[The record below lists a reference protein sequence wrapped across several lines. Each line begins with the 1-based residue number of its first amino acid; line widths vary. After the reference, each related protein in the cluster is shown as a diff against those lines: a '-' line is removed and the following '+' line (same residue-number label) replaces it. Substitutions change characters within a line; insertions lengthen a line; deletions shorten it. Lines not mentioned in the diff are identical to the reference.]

1 MSKETI
7 KTRSGLQLTVETSGA
22 ADAVEVSMKAPV
34 GKRCLLHWGV
44 RHDAK
49 DQWRLPPQSLWPPG
63 SSSAGQAAVQ
73 TPFAKQNGEAGLVI
87 HLSPDYTFLDF
98 ALFFP
103 DEGRWD
109 NNDGRN
115 YHIALARPDSGRP
128 VSLLDVLHSH
138 INEGENAFERT
149 FDIDGQS
156 QLAAVVTKLGVLP
169 GAGST
174 YRISLLSNAPGNL
187 MLHWGI
193 ARRSPHEWLLPPES
207 LRGPNTTLWQ
217 NHTAQTAFSPLETWN
232 IVHLDFPEADVPLG
246 IQFVLK
252 QKDDGGHWFKYR
264 GGNFY
269 VPIRSAIQN
278 QVSLG
283 ASEFTQLADEI
294 IRSEMT
300 HNSWTLMHRFNLCHD
315 MLDRVRNNVDGLALL
330 FVWLRFSAIRQLIW
344 QRNYN
349 TKPRELAHSQDRLTQ
364 KFAEIF
370 RNEPAARPL
379 ARLCLT
385 TVGRGGEGQ
394 RIRDEIL
401 NIMHRHHIKE
411 MSGHFLEEWHQKLH
425 NNTTPDDV
433 VICQA
438 YIEFL
443 NTNGNQDRF
452 YQVLRDNGVTRE
464 RLESFER
471 PIRSNPQFFP
481 QLKDGLL
488 HDFWNFLKI
497 LKASHSGTD
506 LETAINA
513 ARGQLDGDLQGL
525 LRYIWEKRNDPSI
538 SPAELV
544 GKINE
549 ARRRLSNQFAHSG
562 ALRELLYLDL
572 ALEQLVRGIIE
583 RNIHLKLEG
592 RQLTDLIALVLEN
605 VTLSYEDPELAACS
619 RHWARL
625 QSGTAFDA
633 EWSRHAKSA
642 ADRIARALSG
652 WMDRFYQLLQPKAEY
667 LGHGFHAED
676 WTIQL
681 FSEEVVRGNSV
692 SFALSTLLRQLDPLL
707 RKSAHMGNWQIVS
720 RGRGA
725 GKVEVVDSLR
735 AVQRAKYDGPT
746 IIIADKVM
754 GDEDIPE
761 GVTAVIA
768 PDVTDIVSHVAVRA
782 RNANLLFASCHDP
795 ELFEHLKS
803 LRGHFLQLDVNPAGD
818 VGIQETSE
826 AREAKQPEQTEKRKL
841 SLVSKKFGK
850 YAIALG
856 DFNEKVVGGKSLHQA
871 RLRGQLPDWIQL
883 PKSVA
888 IPFGVFEKVLG
899 LSSNKDVAKRYD
911 KLVKQADAGGAD
923 ILAKL
928 RETVLA
934 LRAPDELKAA
944 LQQTM
949 TSSGLEWPT
958 DWEKTWNRIKQVWAS
973 KWNDRAFLSRTR
985 MGVPHESLFMAVL
998 IQQVVP
1004 ADYAFVI
1011 HTVNPSTGNG
1021 NELFAEVVLGLGET
1035 LVGNYPGRALSFIW
1049 DKTTQKASILSYPS
1063 KSIGLYG
1070 SGLIFRS
1077 DSNGEDLEGYAGAGL
1092 YDSVLLDNPREAALD
1107 YSEERLIWDTAFREE
1122 TTSKIAKIGLEVERA
1137 CGIPQDIEGG
1147 VAEGRFFLVQTRPQ
1161 VGLTVGLTRSEVGL
1175 TEAVPGQTRSA
1186 RA

>member
-44 RHDAK
+44 RHDAR

-73 TPFAKQNGEAGLVI
+73 TPFAKQNGEASVVI

-98 ALFFP
+98 VLFFP

-115 YHIALARPDSGRP
+115 YQIALTRPDTGKSSSS
-128 VSLLDVLHSH
+128 VLDVLHTQ
-138 INEGENAFERT
+138 IKEGENAFERT
-149 FDIDGQS
+149 FDIDGQC
-156 QLAAVVTKLGVLP
+156 QLAAVVAKL
-169 GAGST
+169 SDR
-174 YRISLLSNAPGNL
+174 YRISLLSNVPGNL
-187 MLHWGI
+187 VLHWGI

-207 LRGPNTTLWQ
+207 MRGPNTTLWQ
-217 NHTAQTAFSPLETWN
+217 NHTAQTAFSPFENWN
-232 IVHLDFPEADVPLG
+232 IVHFEFPEADAPLG

-252 QKDDGGHWFKYR
+252 QKDDGGCWYKYR

-269 VPIRSAIQN
+269 VPIRSGLQK

-300 HNSWTLMHRFNLCHD
+300 HNSWTLMHRFNLCYD
-315 MLDRVRNNVDGLALL
+315 MLDRVRKNVDGLALL
-330 FVWLRFSAIRQLIW
+330 FVWLRFSAIRQLTW

-364 KFAEIF
+364 KFAEVF
-370 RNEPAARPL
+370 RSEPASRPL

-411 MSGHFLEEWHQKLH
+411 VSGHFLEEWHQKLH

-481 QLKDGLL
+481 HLKDGLL

-506 LETAINA
+506 LETAINS
-513 ARGQLDGDLQGL
+513 ARGQLDGGLHGL
-525 LRYIWEKRNDPSI
+525 LGYIWEKRNDPNV
-538 SPAELV
+538 SPVELV
-544 GKINE
+544 GKITE
-549 ARRRLSNQFAHSG
+549 ARRQLSNRFHNSG
-562 ALRELLYLDL
+562 GLRELVYLDL

-592 RQLTDLIALVLEN
+592 KQLADLIALVLEN

-625 QSGTAFDA
+625 QNLATFDA
-633 EWSRHAKSA
+633 EWSRHAKSV
-642 ADRIARALSG
+642 ADRIARALAA
-652 WMDRFYQLLQPKAEY
+652 WIDRFYHLLQPKAEY

-681 FSEEVVRGNSV
+681 FSEEIVRGNSV

-707 RKSAHMGNWQIVS
+707 RKAAHMGDWQIVS

-735 AVQRAKYDGPT
+735 AIQRAKYDGPT
-746 IIIADKVM
+746 IVVADKVM
-754 GDEDIPE
+754 GDEDIPD

-782 RNANLLFASCHDP
+782 RNANLLFASCHDQ

-803 LRGHFLQLDVNPAGD
+803 LRGRFLQLEVNPGGD
-818 VGIQETSE
+818 VVIKETSAE
-826 AREAKQPEQTEKRKL
+826 SKESQQPVNKDKPKL

-850 YAIALG
+850 YALAVS
-856 DFNEKVVGGKSLHQA
+856 DFNEKVVGGKSLHLAQ
-871 RLRGQLPDWIQL
+871 LRGQLPDWIEL

-888 IPFGVFEKVLG
+888 IPFGVFEKVLA
-899 LSSNKDVAKRYD
+899 LSSNKDVAKQYND
-911 KLVKQADAGGAD
+911 LVKQSDAGGAD
-923 ILAKL
+923 ILVKL
-928 RETVLA
+928 RKTVLT

-958 DWEKTWNRIKQVWAS
+958 DWDKTWDRIKQVWAS
-973 KWNDRAFLSRTR
+973 KWNERAYLSRTR

-1011 HTVNPSTGNG
+1011 HTVNPSTGNK
-1021 NELFAEVVLGLGET
+1021 NELFAEAVLGLGET
-1035 LVGNYPGRALSFIW
+1035 LVGNYPGRALSFVL
-1049 DKTTQKASILSYPS
+1049 DKTAQKASILSYPS

-1070 SGLIFRS
+1070 GGSIFRS

-1092 YDSVLLDNPREAALD
+1092 YDSVLLDQPREAALD
-1107 YSEERLIWDTAFREE
+1107 YSEERLIWDQNFREDLAA
-1122 TTSKIAKIGLEVERA
+1122 KIAKIGLEVERA
-1137 CGIPQDIEGG
+1137 CASPEDVEGA
-1147 VAEGRFFLVQTRPQ
+1147 VAQGKFYVVQTRPQ
-1161 VGLTVGLTRSEVGL
+1161 VGLRENFVRD
-1175 TEAVPGQTRSA
+1175 APKRK
-1186 RA
+1186 

>member
-7 KTRSGLQLTVETSGA
+7 KTRSGLQLTVETCGN

-44 RHDAK
+44 RHDAR
-49 DQWRLPPQSLWPPG
+49 DQWRVPPQSLWPPG

-73 TPFAKQNGEAGLVI
+73 TPFAKQNGEAGVLI

-98 ALFFP
+98 VLFFP

-115 YHIALARPDSGRP
+115 YHITLARPDSGKP
-128 VSLLDVLHSH
+128 AVSPLVVLHTQ
-138 INEGENAFERT
+138 IKEGENVFERI
-149 FDIDGQS
+149 FDIEGHW
-156 QLAAVVTKLGVLP
+156 QLAAVVTKLDAG
-169 GAGST
+169 GASVPAF
-174 YRISLLSNAPGNL
+174 RISFLSNAPGKL

-207 LRGPNTTLWQ
+207 MRGPDTTLWQ
-217 NHTAQTAFSPLETWN
+217 NHTAQTAFSPFDGWN
-232 IVHLDFPEADVPLG
+232 ILHLGFPEAEAPLG
-246 IQFVLK
+246 IQFVLN
-252 QKDDGGHWFKYR
+252 QKEDGGRWFKYR

-269 VPIRSAIQN
+269 VPVRSGMQN

-283 ASEFTQLADEI
+283 SWEFAQLADEI

-300 HNSWTLMHRFNLCHD
+300 HNSWTLMHRFNLCFD
-315 MLDRVRNNVDGLALL
+315 MLERVRNNVDGLALL
-330 FVWLRFSAIRQLIW
+330 FVWLRFSAIRQLTW

-364 KFAEIF
+364 KLAEIF
-370 RNEPAARPL
+370 RSDPPSRQL

-401 NIMHRHHIKE
+401 HIMHRHHIKE
-411 MSGHFLEEWHQKLH
+411 VSGHFLEEWHQKLH

-443 NTNGNQDRF
+443 TSNGNQDRF
-452 YQVLRDNGVTRE
+452 YQVLRDHGVTRE

-471 PIRSNPQFFP
+471 PIRSSPQFFGH
-481 QLKDGLL
+481 LKDGLL

-506 LETAINA
+506 LETAINS

-525 LRYIWEKRNDPSI
+525 PSYIWNKRNDPSV
-538 SPAELV
+538 SPVELV
-544 GKINE
+544 GKITE
-549 ARRRLSNQFAHSG
+549 ARRCLSGQFNNSG
-562 ALRELLYLDL
+562 GLRELLYLDL

-583 RNIHLKLEG
+583 RNIHLKLDG
-592 RQLTDLIALVLEN
+592 KQLTNLIALVLEN

-619 RHWARL
+619 RHWTRL
-625 QSGTAFDA
+625 QSAATFDA
-633 EWSRHAKSA
+633 EWSRHAKSV
-642 ADRIARALSG
+642 ADRIGRALSG
-652 WMDRFYQLLQPKAEY
+652 WIDRFYQLLQPKAEY
-667 LGHGFHAED
+667 LGHGFHAEE
-676 WTIQL
+676 WTIRL
-681 FSEEVVRGNSV
+681 FSEEVVRGNSLG
-692 SFALSTLLRQLDPLL
+692 FALSTLLRHLDPLL
-707 RKSAHMGNWQIVS
+707 RKAAHMGNWQIVS

-735 AVQRAKYDGPT
+735 VVQRAEYHGPT
-746 IIIADKVM
+746 VIVAGNVM
-754 GDEDIPE
+754 GDEDIPD

-782 RNANLLFASCHDP
+782 RNANLLFASCHDQ
-795 ELFEHLKS
+795 ELFAHLKS
-803 LRGHFLQLDVNPAGD
+803 LRGHYLQLDVNPAGD
-818 VGIQETSE
+818 VVIKETAAETKE
-826 AREAKQPEQTEKRKL
+826 AQHAEPKVKRKL

-850 YAIALG
+850 YALTVG
-856 DFNEKVVGGKSLHQA
+856 DFNERVVGGKSLHQA
-871 RLRGQLPDWIQL
+871 QLRGQLPDWIEL

-888 IPFGVFEKVLG
+888 IPFGVFEKVLA
-899 LSSNKDVAKRYD
+899 LSSNSDVAKRCNE
-911 KLVKQADAGGAD
+911 LVQQADKGGAET
-923 ILAKL
+923 LAKL
-928 RETVLA
+928 RETVLTLQA
-934 LRAPDELKAA
+934 SAELKSA
-944 LQQTM
+944 LQETM
-949 TSSGLEWPT
+949 TSSGLEWLT
-958 DWEKTWNRIKQVWAS
+958 DWDKTWNRIKQIWAS
-973 KWNDRAFLSRTR
+973 KWNDRAYLSRTR
-985 MGVPHESLFMAVL
+985 LGVPHESLFMAVL

-1011 HTVNPSTGNG
+1011 HTVNPSTGNQ

-1035 LVGNYPGRALSFIW
+1035 LVGNYPGRALSFVW
-1049 DKTTQKASILSYPS
+1049 DKTVQKSTILSYPS

-1092 YDSVLLDNPREAALD
+1092 YESVLLDKPREAALD
-1107 YSEERLIWDTAFREE
+1107 YTQERLVWDECFREDMA
-1122 TTSKIAKIGLEVERA
+1122 TKIAKIGLEIERA
-1137 CGIPQDIEGG
+1137 CGSPQDVEGA
-1147 VAEGRFFLVQTRPQ
+1147 VARGKFYVVQTRPQ
-1161 VGLTVGLTRSEVGL
+1161 VGLTETTPSPRRK
-1175 TEAVPGQTRSA
+1175 APNPR
-1186 RA
+1186 

>member
-1 MSKETI
+1 
-7 KTRSGLQLTVETSGA
+7 V
-22 ADAVEVSMKAPV
+22 
-34 GKRCLLHWGV
+34 
-44 RHDAK
+44 
-49 DQWRLPPQSLWPPG
+49 PPQSLWPPG

-73 TPFAKQNGEAGLVI
+73 TPFAKQNGEAGVVI

-115 YHIALARPDSGRP
+115 YHITLASPDSNKP
-128 VSLLDVLHSH
+128 SVSPLDVLHSQ
-138 INEGENAFERT
+138 INEGENIFERT
-149 FDIDGQS
+149 FDIDGQW
-156 QLAAVVTKLGVLP
+156 QLAAVVTKLGT
-169 GAGST
+169 GST
-174 YRISLLSNAPGNL
+174 RISLLSNAPGNL
-187 MLHWGI
+187 VLHWGI
-193 ARRSPHEWLLPPES
+193 ARRSPNEWLLPPDS
-207 LRGPNTTLWQ
+207 MCGPNTTLWQ
-217 NHTAQTAFSPLETWN
+217 NHTAQTPFAPFETWN
-232 IVHLDFPEADVPLG
+232 ILHLEFPEAEAPLG
-246 IQFVLK
+246 IQFVLN
-252 QKDDGGHWFKYR
+252 QREDGGRWFKYR

-269 VPIRSAIQN
+269 VPIRSGAQK

-283 ASEFTQLADEI
+283 ASEFSQLADEI
-294 IRSEMT
+294 IRSET
-300 HNSWTLMHRFNLCHD
+300 APNSWTLMHRFNLCYD

-330 FVWLRFSAIRQLIW
+330 FVWLRYSAIRQLTW

-364 KFAEIF
+364 KFAEVF
-370 RNEPAARPL
+370 RSEPVSRPL

-401 NIMHRHHIKE
+401 NIMHRHNIKE
-411 MSGHFLEEWHQKLH
+411 VTGHFLEEWHQKLH

-443 NTNGNQDRF
+443 NSNGNQDRF

-464 RLESFER
+464 RLASFER
-471 PIRSNPQFFP
+471 PIRSSPQFFAG
-481 QLKDGLL
+481 LKDGLL
-488 HDFWNFLKI
+488 RDFWNFLKI

-506 LETAINA
+506 LETAINS

-525 LRYIWEKRNDPSI
+525 LGYIWEKRNDPNV
-538 SPAELV
+538 SPFELV
-544 GKINE
+544 GKITD
-549 ARRRLSNQFAHSG
+549 ARRRLSNQFNQSG
-562 ALRELLYLDL
+562 GLRELLYLDF
-572 ALEQLVRGIIE
+572 ALEQLVRTIIE
-583 RNIHLKLEG
+583 RNIHLKFEG
-592 RQLTDLIALVLEN
+592 KQLTDLIALVLDN

-625 QSGTAFDA
+625 QSGAAFDA
-633 EWSRHAKSA
+633 EWSRHAKSV
-642 ADRIARALSG
+642 ADRIGRALSA
-652 WMDRFYQLLQPKAEY
+652 WIDRFYQLLQPKAEY

-692 SFALSTLLRQLDPLL
+692 GFALSALLRQLDPLL
-707 RKSAHMGNWQIVS
+707 RKAAHMGNWQIVS
-720 RGRGA
+720 RGHGA

-735 AVQRAKYDGPT
+735 AVQRRKYDTPA

-754 GDEDIPE
+754 GDEDIPD
-761 GVTAVIA
+761 GVAAVIA

-782 RNANLLFASCHDP
+782 RNANLLFASCFDQ
-795 ELFEHLKS
+795 ELFDHLKS

-818 VGIQETSE
+818 VIIKE
-826 AREAKQPEQTEKRKL
+826 ASAEPKESQQPAQKEKRKL
-841 SLVSKKFGK
+841 ALVSKKFGK
-850 YAIALG
+850 YALPISE
-856 DFNEKVVGGKSLHQA
+856 FNEEVVGGKSLHLAQ
-871 RLRGQLPDWIQL
+871 LRGQLPDWINL

-888 IPFGVFEKVLG
+888 IPFGVSEKVLA
-899 LSSNKDVAKRYD
+899 LSSNKDVAKRCD
-911 KLVKQADAGGAD
+911 DLVQQADKGGAD
-923 ILAKL
+923 TLATL
-928 RETVLA
+928 RETVLT
-934 LRAPDELKAA
+934 LRAPDELKSA
-944 LQQTM
+944 LQETM
-949 TSSGLEWPT
+949 TGSGLEWPT

-973 KWNDRAFLSRTR
+973 KWNDRAYLSRTR
-985 MGVPHESLFMAVL
+985 MGVPHDSLFMAVL

-1011 HTVNPSTGNG
+1011 HTVNPSNGNQ

-1049 DKTTQKASILSYPS
+1049 DRSAQKATILSYPS

-1070 SGLIFRS
+1070 AGLIFRS

-1092 YDSVLLDNPREAALD
+1092 YDSVLLDKPREAALD
-1107 YSEERLIWDTAFREE
+1107 YTQESLIWDQPSREE
-1122 TTSKIAKIGLEVERA
+1122 LAAKIAKIGLDVERA
-1137 CGIPQDIEGG
+1137 SDSPQDVEGA
-1147 VAEGRFFLVQTRPQ
+1147 VARGKFYVVQTRPQ
-1161 VGLTVGLTRSEVGL
+1161 VGLTET
-1175 TEAVPGQTRSA
+1175 TKVPVASKQK
-1186 RA
+1186 

>member
-7 KTRSGLQLTVETSGA
+7 KTRSGLQLTVETRGA
-22 ADAVEVSMKAPV
+22 AEAVEISMKAPA

-49 DQWRLPPQSLWPPG
+49 DQWRVPPQSLWPPG
-63 SSSAGQAAVQ
+63 SSSAGQTAVQ
-73 TPFAKQNGEAGLVI
+73 TPFAKQNGEAGVVI

-98 ALFFP
+98 VLFFP

-115 YHIALARPDSGRP
+115 YHVTLDRPDADRP
-128 VSLLDVLHSH
+128 SALPLDVLHTQ
-138 INEGENAFERT
+138 IKEGENIFERA
-149 FDIDGQS
+149 FDVEGQW
-156 QLAAVVTKLGVLP
+156 QLAAVVTKIGDR
-169 GAGST
+169 

-187 MLHWGI
+187 FLHWGI

-207 LRGPNTTLWQ
+207 MRGPNTTLWQ
-217 NHTAQTAFSPLETWN
+217 NHTAQTPFSPFEGWN
-232 IVHLDFPEADVPLG
+232 ILHLEFPEAEAPLG

-252 QKDDGGHWFKYR
+252 QKDDGGRWFKYR

-269 VPIRSAIQN
+269 VPIRSGMQK

-283 ASEFTQLADEI
+283 ASQFTQLADEI
-294 IRSEMT
+294 IRSEMAN
-300 HNSWTLMHRFNLCHD
+300 NSWTLMHRFNLCYD
-315 MLDRVRNNVDGLALL
+315 LLDRVRNNVDGLALL
-330 FVWLRFSAIRQLIW
+330 FVWLRFSAIRQLTW

-364 KFAEIF
+364 KFGEVF

-411 MSGHFLEEWHQKLH
+411 VSGHFLEEWHQKLH

-471 PIRSNPQFFP
+471 PIRSSPQFFG

-506 LETAINA
+506 LETAINS
-513 ARGQLDGDLQGL
+513 ARGQLSGDLQGL
-525 LRYIWEKRNDPSI
+525 LGYIWEKRNDPNI
-538 SPAELV
+538 SPVEIV
-544 GKINE
+544 GKITE
-549 ARRRLSNQFAHSG
+549 ARRGLSNQFNHSG

-583 RNIHLKLEG
+583 RNVHLKLEG
-592 RQLTDLIALVLEN
+592 RQLTGLIGLVLEN

-625 QSGTAFDA
+625 QSGATFDA
-633 EWSRHAKSA
+633 EWSRHAKSV
-642 ADRIARALSG
+642 ADRIARALSA
-652 WMDRFYQLLQPKAEY
+652 WIDRFYQMLQPKAEY
-667 LGHGFHAED
+667 LGRGFHAED

-681 FSEEVVRGNSV
+681 FSEEIVRGNSV
-692 SFALSTLLRQLDPLL
+692 SFALSTLLRQLDPVL

-725 GKVEVVDSLR
+725 GKVEVVNSLR
-735 AVQRAKYDGPT
+735 TIQRAKYDGPT
-746 IIIADKVM
+746 IIVADKVM

-761 GVTAVIA
+761 GVSAVIA

-782 RNANLLFASCHDP
+782 RNANLLFASCYDQD
-795 ELFEHLKS
+795 LFEHLKS

-818 VGIQETSE
+818 VVIQETSAE
-826 AREAKQPEQTEKRKL
+826 AREARKPEQSGKRKL

-850 YAIALG
+850 YALAIS
-856 DFNEKVVGGKSLHQA
+856 DFNEKVVGGKSLHLA
-871 RLRGQLPDWIQL
+871 RLRGQLPDWIEL

-888 IPFGVFEKVLG
+888 IPFGVFEKALG
-899 LSSNKDVAKRYD
+899 LSSNKDVVKRYD
-911 KLVKQADAGGAD
+911 ELVKQADTGGAD
-923 ILAKL
+923 ILARL
-928 RETVLA
+928 RETVLT
-934 LRAPDELKAA
+934 LCAPDELGSA

-973 KWNDRAFLSRTR
+973 KWNERAFLSRTR

-1004 ADYAFVI
+1004 AEYAFVI
-1011 HTVNPSTGNG
+1011 HTVNPSTGN
-1021 NELFAEVVLGLGET
+1021 NKELFAEIVLGLGET
-1035 LVGNYPGRALSFIW
+1035 LVGNYPGRALSFVW
-1049 DKTTQKASILSYPS
+1049 DKTAQKATILSYPS

-1092 YDSVLLDNPREAALD
+1092 YDSVLLDKPRETAID
-1107 YSEERLIWDTAFREE
+1107 YSEERLIWDQNFREDMA
-1122 TTSKIAKIGLEVERA
+1122 TKIAKIGLEVERA
-1137 CGIPQDIEGG
+1137 CGSAQDVEGG
-1147 VAEGRFFLVQTRPQ
+1147 VAQGKFYVVQTRPQ
-1161 VGLTVGLTRSEVGL
+1161 VGLIAT
-1175 TEAVPGQTRSA
+1175 AVPEVSKRT
-1186 RA
+1186 

>member
-7 KTRSGLQLTVETSGA
+7 KTRSGLQLTVETRGA
-22 ADAVEVSMKAPV
+22 ADAVEICMKASV

-49 DQWRLPPQSLWPPG
+49 DQWRLPPQSDWPPG

-73 TPFAKQNGEAGLVI
+73 TPFARQNGEAGVVI

-98 ALFFP
+98 VLFFP

-115 YHIALARPDSGRP
+115 YHITLARPGSGKP
-128 VSLLDVLHSH
+128 FVSPLEVLHTQ
-138 INEGENAFERT
+138 IREGENAFERT
-149 FDIDGQS
+149 FDAEGQW
-156 QLAAVVTKLGVLP
+156 QLAAVVTKLGDR
-169 GAGST
+169 

-193 ARRSPHEWLLPPES
+193 ARRSRHEWLLPPES
-207 LRGPNTTLWQ
+207 MRGPNTTLWQ
-217 NHTAQTAFSPLETWN
+217 NHTAQTAFSPFETWN
-232 IVHLDFPEADVPLG
+232 ILHLEFPEAEAPLG
-246 IQFVLK
+246 IQFVLN
-252 QKDDGGHWFKYR
+252 QKEDGGRWFKYR

-269 VPIRSAIQN
+269 VPVRSGMQK

-283 ASEFTQLADEI
+283 ASEFAQLADEI
-294 IRSEMT
+294 IRSEMAN
-300 HNSWTLMHRFNLCHD
+300 NSWTLMHRFNLCYD
-315 MLDRVRNNVDGLALL
+315 MLDRVRDNVDGLALL
-330 FVWLRFSAIRQLIW
+330 FVWLRFSAIRQLTW

-349 TKPRELAHSQDRLTQ
+349 TKPRELAHAQDRLTQ
-364 KFAEIF
+364 KLAEIF
-370 RNEPAARPL
+370 RNDPSARPL

-411 MSGHFLEEWHQKLH
+411 VSGHFLEEWHQKLH

-443 NTNGNQDRF
+443 NANGNQDRF

-471 PIRSNPQFFP
+471 PIRSSPQFFGH
-481 QLKDGLL
+481 LKDGLL
-488 HDFWNFLKI
+488 HDFWNFLRI

-506 LETAINA
+506 LETAINS

-525 LRYIWEKRNDPSI
+525 LGYIWNKRNDPNL
-538 SPAELV
+538 SPVELV
-544 GKINE
+544 GKITE
-549 ARRRLSNQFAHSG
+549 ARRRLSNQFSNSG
-562 ALRELLYLDL
+562 GLRELLYLDL
-572 ALEQLVRGIIE
+572 ALEQLVRAIIE
-583 RNIHLKLEG
+583 RNVHLKFEG
-592 RQLTDLIALVLEN
+592 KQLTDLIAIVLEN
-605 VTLSYEDPELAACS
+605 VTLSYEDPELAVCS

-625 QSGTAFDA
+625 QSAATFDA
-633 EWSRHAKSA
+633 EWSRHAKSV
-642 ADRIARALSG
+642 ADRIGRALSA
-652 WMDRFYQLLQPKAEY
+652 WIDRFYQLLQPKAEY

-692 SFALSTLLRQLDPLL
+692 GFALSTLLRQLDPLL
-707 RKSAHMGNWQIVS
+707 RKAAHMGSWQIVS

-735 AVQRAKYDGPT
+735 AVQRAKYESPT

-754 GDEDIPE
+754 GDEDIPD

-782 RNANLLFASCHDP
+782 RNANLLFASCHDQ
-795 ELFEHLKS
+795 ELFEHLKL
-803 LRGHFLQLDVNPAGD
+803 LRGHYLRLEVNPAGD
-818 VGIQETSE
+818 VVIKETAETKE
-826 AREAKQPEQTEKRKL
+826 AQHAEPKGKRKL

-850 YAIALG
+850 YALALS
-856 DFNEKVVGGKSLHQA
+856 DFNEKVVGGKSLHLA
-871 RLRGQLPDWIQL
+871 RLHGQLPDWIEL
-883 PKSVA
+883 PKSAA
-888 IPFGVFEKVLG
+888 IPFGVFERVLA
-899 LSSNKDVAKRYD
+899 LSSNKDIAKRCD
-911 KLVKQADAGGAD
+911 ESVQQANKGGAD
-923 ILAKL
+923 TLARL
-928 RETVLA
+928 RETILT
-934 LRAPDELKAA
+934 LRAPDELKSA
-944 LQQTM
+944 LQETM
-949 TSSGLEWPT
+949 TISGLEWPT

-973 KWNDRAFLSRTR
+973 KWNDRAYLSRTR
-985 MGVPHESLFMAVL
+985 LGVLQESLFMAVL

-1004 ADYAFVI
+1004 AEYAFVI
-1011 HTVNPSTGNG
+1011 HTVNPSTGNQ

-1035 LVGNYPGRALSFIW
+1035 LVGNYPGRALSFVW
-1049 DKTTQKASILSYPS
+1049 DKTAQKGSILSYPS

-1092 YDSVLLDNPREAALD
+1092 YDSVLLDKPREAALD
-1107 YSEERLIWDTAFREE
+1107 YTQERLIWDQAFRQEMAA
-1122 TTSKIAKIGLEVERA
+1122 KIAQVGLEVERA
-1137 CGIPQDIEGG
+1137 CASAQDVEGAIAQG
-1147 VAEGRFFLVQTRPQ
+1147 KFYVVQTRPQ
-1161 VGLTVGLTRSEVGL
+1161 VGLTENIIG
-1175 TEAVPGQTRSA
+1175 EAPKRK
-1186 RA
+1186 

>member
-7 KTRSGLQLTVETSGA
+7 KTRSGLQLSVETRDA

-49 DQWRLPPQSLWPPG
+49 DQWRVPPKSLWPPG
-63 SSSAGQAAVQ
+63 SSSAGPAAVQ
-73 TPFAKQNGEAGLVI
+73 TPFARQNGDAGVVI

-98 ALFFP
+98 VLFFP

-109 NNDGRN
+109 NNDGKN
-115 YHIALARPDSGRP
+115 YHITLARPDSP
-128 VSLLDVLHSH
+128 TLSVTPLDVLHTQ
-138 INEGENAFERT
+138 IKEGENVFERT
-149 FDIDGQS
+149 FDVEGQW
-156 QLAAVVTKLGVLP
+156 QVAAVVTKLGDR
-169 GAGST
+169 

-187 MLHWGI
+187 ILHWGI

-207 LRGPNTTLWQ
+207 MRGPRTTLWQ
-217 NHTAQTAFSPLETWN
+217 SHTAQTAFSLFDGCNILHLE
-232 IVHLDFPEADVPLG
+232 FPEAEAPLG

-252 QKDDGGHWFKYR
+252 QKEDGGRWFKYR

-269 VPIRSAIQN
+269 VPIRSGIQK
-278 QVSLG
+278 QVPLG
-283 ASEFTQLADEI
+283 VSEFTQLADEI
-294 IRSEMT
+294 IRSEMAN
-300 HNSWTLMHRFNLCHD
+300 NSWTLMHRFNLCFD
-315 MLDRVRNNVDGLALL
+315 MLERVRTNVDGLALL
-330 FVWLRFSAIRQLIW
+330 FVWLRFSAIRQLTW

-364 KFAEIF
+364 KFAEVF
-370 RNEPAARPL
+370 RSERAARPL

-411 MSGHFLEEWHQKLH
+411 VSGHFLEEWHQKLH

-443 NTNGNQDRF
+443 NSNGNQDRF
-452 YQVLRDNGVTRE
+452 YEVLRKNGVTRE

-471 PIRSNPQFFP
+471 PIRSSPQFFGH
-481 QLKDGLL
+481 LKDGLL
-488 HDFWNFLKI
+488 DDFWNFLKI

-506 LETAINA
+506 LETAINS
-513 ARGQLDGDLQGL
+513 ARGQLDGGLQGL
-525 LRYIWEKRNDPSI
+525 LGDIWNKRNDPNF
-538 SPAELV
+538 SPVELV
-544 GKINE
+544 GKITD
-549 ARRRLSNQFAHSG
+549 ARRRLSNKFNNSG
-562 ALRELLYLDL
+562 GVRELLYLDL

-592 RQLTDLIALVLEN
+592 KQLADLIALVLEN
-605 VTLSYEDPELAACS
+605 VTLSYEDPELAVCS

-625 QSGTAFDA
+625 QSSATFDA
-633 EWSRHAKSA
+633 EWSRHAKSV
-642 ADRIARALSG
+642 ADRIGRALSA
-652 WMDRFYQLLQPKAEY
+652 WIDRFYQSLQPKAEY
-667 LGHGFHAED
+667 LGQGFHAEE

-681 FSEEVVRGNSV
+681 FSEEVVRGNSLG
-692 SFALSTLLRQLDPLL
+692 FALSALLRHFDPLL
-707 RKSAHMGNWQIVS
+707 RKAAHMGNWQIVS
-720 RGRGA
+720 RGSGA

-735 AVQRAKYDGPT
+735 AVQRAKYKGPT
-746 IIIADKVM
+746 IIVADKVM

-782 RNANLLFASCHDP
+782 RNANLLFVSCHDQ

-803 LRGHFLQLDVNPAGD
+803 LRGHFLQLDLNPAGD
-818 VGIQETSE
+818 VVVNEGAAETKE
-826 AREAKQPEQTEKRKL
+826 PLQPGPKGKRKL
-841 SLVSKKFGK
+841 SLVSKNFAK
-850 YAIALG
+850 YALALS

-871 RLRGQLPDWIQL
+871 QLRGQLPDWIEL

-888 IPFGVFEKVLG
+888 IPFGVFEKVLA

-911 KLVKQADAGGAD
+911 DLVQQADKGGVET
-923 ILAKL
+923 LAEL
-928 RETVLA
+928 RETVLT
-934 LRAPDELKAA
+934 LRAPDELKTA
-944 LQQTM
+944 LQETM
-949 TSSGLEWPT
+949 TTSGLEWPT
-958 DWEKTWNRIKQVWAS
+958 DWEKSWNRIKQVWAS
-973 KWNDRAFLSRTR
+973 KWNDRAYLSRTR
-985 MGVPHESLFMAVL
+985 LGVPHESLFMAVL

-1011 HTVNPSTGNG
+1011 HTVNPSTGNA

-1035 LVGNYPGRALSFIW
+1035 LVGNYPGRALSFVW
-1049 DKTTQKASILSYPS
+1049 DKTAQKAMILSYPS

-1092 YDSVLLDNPREAALD
+1092 YESVLLDKPREAALD
-1107 YSEERLIWDTAFREE
+1107 YSQERLIWDQNFRNELIK
-1122 TTSKIAKIGLEVERA
+1122 KIAQIGLEVERA
-1137 CGIPQDIEGG
+1137 CGSPQDIEGAVG
-1147 VAEGRFFLVQTRPQ
+1147 HGKFYVVQTRPQ
-1161 VGLTVGLTRSEVGL
+1161 VGLAET
-1175 TEAVPGQTRSA
+1175 VPGKKAPSPS
-1186 RA
+1186 

>member
-7 KTRSGLQLTVETSGA
+7 KTRSGLQLTVETRGA
-22 ADAVEVSMKAPV
+22 AEAVEVSMKAPA

-49 DQWRLPPQSLWPPG
+49 DQWRVPPQSDWPPG

-73 TPFAKQNGEAGLVI
+73 TPFARQNGDAGVVI
-87 HLSPDYTFLDF
+87 HVSPDYTFLDF
-98 ALFFP
+98 VLYFP

-115 YHIALARPDSGRP
+115 YHIALARPDVDRP
-128 VSLLDVLHSH
+128 SVSPLDVLHAQMK
-138 INEGENAFERT
+138 EGETAFERT
-149 FDIDGQS
+149 FDVEGQW
-156 QLAAVVTKLGVLP
+156 QLAAVVNKLRDR
-169 GAGST
+169 
-174 YRISLLSNAPGNL
+174 YRVSLLSNAPGNL
-187 MLHWGI
+187 FLHWGI
-193 ARRSPHEWLLPPES
+193 ARRSPDEWLVPPES
-207 LRGPNTTLWQ
+207 VRGPNTTLWQ
-217 NHTAQTAFSPLETWN
+217 NHTAQTAFSPFDGWN
-232 IVHLDFPEADVPLG
+232 IVHLEFPETEALLG

-252 QKDDGGHWFKYR
+252 QMEDGGRWFKYR

-269 VPIRSAIQN
+269 VPVRTGMQK
-278 QVSLG
+278 QVSIG
-283 ASEFTQLADEI
+283 PSEFAQLADEI
-294 IRSEMT
+294 IRSEMAN
-300 HNSWTLMHRFNLCHD
+300 NSWTLMHRFNLCHD

-330 FVWLRFSAIRQLIW
+330 FVWLRFSAIRQLTW

-364 KFAEIF
+364 KFAEVF
-370 RNEPAARPL
+370 RNEPVSRPL

-401 NIMHRHHIKE
+401 NVMHRHHIKE
-411 MSGHFLEEWHQKLH
+411 VTGHFLEEWHQKLH

-443 NTNGNQDRF
+443 NSNGNQDRF
-452 YQVLRDNGVTRE
+452 YQVLRENGVSRE

-471 PIRSNPQFFP
+471 PIRSSPQFFP

-525 LRYIWEKRNDPSI
+525 LGYIWNKRNDPTI
-538 SPAELV
+538 SPVELV
-544 GKINE
+544 GKITE
-549 ARRRLSNQFAHSG
+549 ARRRLSSQFSYSG
-562 ALRELLYLDL
+562 GLRELLYLDI
-572 ALEQLVRGIIE
+572 ALEQLVRAIIE

-592 RQLTDLIALVLEN
+592 KQLADLISLVLED

-625 QSGTAFDA
+625 QSGATFDA
-633 EWSRHAKSA
+633 EWSRHAKSV
-642 ADRIARALSG
+642 ADRIGRALSE
-652 WMDRFYQLLQPKAEY
+652 WIDRYYHLLQPKAEY
-667 LGHGFHAED
+667 LGHGFHAEG

-681 FSEEVVRGNSV
+681 FSEEVVRGSSL
-692 SFALSTLLRQLDPLL
+692 SFALSTLLRHLDPLL
-707 RKSAHMGNWQIVS
+707 RKAAHMGNWQIVS

-725 GKVEVVDSLR
+725 GKVEVVDSLH

-746 IIIADKVM
+746 VIIADKVM

-782 RNANLLFASCHDP
+782 RNANLLFASCHDQ

-803 LRGHFLQLDVNPAGD
+803 LRGHFLQLEVNPAGD
-818 VGIQETSE
+818 VVIKE
-826 AREAKQPEQTEKRKL
+826 AAGEAKELLQPEQKSKRKL
-841 SLVSKKFGK
+841 ALVSKKFGK
-850 YAIALG
+850 YALAVS
-856 DFNEKVVGGKSLHQA
+856 DFNENVVGGKSLHQA
-871 RLRGQLPDWIQL
+871 QLRGQLPDWIEL

-888 IPFGVFEKVLG
+888 IPFGVFEKVLA
-899 LSSNKDVAKRYD
+899 LSSNKDVANRYNE
-911 KLVKQADAGGAD
+911 LVQQADKGGAET
-923 ILAKL
+923 LAQL
-928 RETVLA
+928 RETVLTLA
-934 LRAPDELKAA
+934 APDELKSA
-944 LQQTM
+944 LEETM

-958 DWEKTWNRIKQVWAS
+958 DWEKTWTRIKQVWAS
-973 KWNDRAFLSRTR
+973 KWNDRAYLSRTR
-985 MGVPHESLFMAVL
+985 LGVPHESLFMAVL
-998 IQQVVP
+998 IQEVVP

-1011 HTVNPSTGNG
+1011 HTVNPSTGNQ

-1035 LVGNYPGRALSFIW
+1035 LVGNYPGRALSFVW
-1049 DKTTQKASILSYPS
+1049 NKTARKAAILSYPG

-1092 YDSVLLDNPREAALD
+1092 YDSVLLDKPREAALD
-1107 YSEERLIWDTAFREE
+1107 YTQERLIWDQAFREGMAA
-1122 TTSKIAKIGLEVERA
+1122 KIAQIGLEGESA
-1137 CGIPQDIEGG
+1137 CGSAQDVEGA
-1147 VAEGRFFLVQTRPQ
+1147 VAQGKFYVVQTRPQ
-1161 VGLTVGLTRSEVGL
+1161 VGLTETTQGRQAPRVS
-1175 TEAVPGQTRSA
+1175 
-1186 RA
+1186 

>member
-7 KTRSGLQLTVETSGA
+7 KTRSGLQLTVETRGA
-22 ADAVEVSMKAPV
+22 AEAVEVSMKAPV

-49 DQWRLPPQSLWPPG
+49 DQWRVPPQSDWPPG

-73 TPFAKQNGEAGLVI
+73 TPFAKQNGEAGVVI

-115 YHIALARPDSGRP
+115 YHIALAHPDSGKP
-128 VSLLDVLHSH
+128 PLSPLDVLRAQ
-138 INEGENAFERT
+138 IKEGENVFERT
-149 FDIDGQS
+149 FDIDGQW
-156 QLAAVVTKLGVLP
+156 QLAAIVSATRTGQG
-169 GAGST
+169 GAETARGDARPT
-174 YRISLLSNAPGNL
+174 RYRISLLSNAPGNL

-193 ARRSPHEWLLPPES
+193 ARRSPNEWLQPPES
-207 LRGPNTTLWQ
+207 MRGPNTTLWQ
-217 NHTAQTAFSPLETWN
+217 NHTAQTPFSPFEGWN
-232 IVHLDFPEADVPLG
+232 ILHLEFPEADVPLG
-246 IQFVLK
+246 VQFVLN
-252 QKDDGGHWFKYR
+252 QKDDGGRWFKNR

-269 VPIRSAIQN
+269 VPIRSGMQKD
-278 QVSLG
+278 VSLG
-283 ASEFTQLADEI
+283 AAEFTQLADEI
-294 IRSEMT
+294 IRAEMAK
-300 HNSWTLMHRFNLCHD
+300 NSWTLMHRFNLCYD
-315 MLDRVRNNVDGLALL
+315 MLDRVRNNVDGLAVL
-330 FVWLRFSAIRQLIW
+330 FVWLRFSAIRQLTW

-364 KFAEIF
+364 KFAELF
-370 RNEPAARPL
+370 RSEPASRPL

-401 NIMHRHHIKE
+401 NIMHRRHIKE
-411 MSGHFLEEWHQKLH
+411 VSGHFLEEWHQKLH

-443 NTNGNQDRF
+443 NSNGNQDRF
-452 YQVLRDNGVTRE
+452 YQVLRENGVTRE

-471 PIRSNPQFFP
+471 PIRSSPQFFGH
-481 QLKDGLL
+481 LKDGLL

-506 LETAINA
+506 FETAINA

-525 LRYIWEKRNDPSI
+525 LGYIWDKRNDSNV
-538 SPAELV
+538 SPVELA
-544 GKINE
+544 GKITE
-549 ARRRLSNQFAHSG
+549 ARRRLSNQFNHSG
-562 ALRELLYLDL
+562 GLRELLYLDL
-572 ALEQLVRGIIE
+572 ALEQLLRAIIE

-592 RQLTDLIALVLEN
+592 KQLTGLIALVLEN
-605 VTLSYEDPELAACS
+605 VTSSYEDPELAACS

-625 QSGTAFDA
+625 QSGATFDA
-633 EWSRHAKSA
+633 EWSRHAKSV
-642 ADRIARALSG
+642 ADRIGRALSASI
-652 WMDRFYQLLQPKAEY
+652 DRFYQLLQPKAEY

-681 FSEEVVRGNSV
+681 FSEEVVRGASLG
-692 SFALSTLLRQLDPLL
+692 FALSTLLRHLDPLL
-707 RKSAHMGNWQIVS
+707 RKAAHMGNWQIVS
-720 RGRGA
+720 RGHGA

-735 AVQRAKYDGPT
+735 AIQRAKYDAPT
-746 IIIADKVM
+746 IIVTDKVM
-754 GDEDIPE
+754 GDEDIPD

-782 RNANLLFASCHDP
+782 RNANLLFASCHDN
-795 ELFEHLKS
+795 ETLEHLKS
-803 LRGHFLQLDVNPAGD
+803 LRGHFLQLDVSPAGD
-818 VGIQETSE
+818 VVIKETT
-826 AREAKQPEQTEKRKL
+826 AQAKEPLQPEPKEKRNL
-841 SLVSKKFGK
+841 SLVAKKFGK
-850 YAIALG
+850 YALAIS
-856 DFNEKVVGGKSLHQA
+856 DFNEKVVGGKSLHLIQ
-871 RLRGQLPDWIQL
+871 LRGQLPNWIEM

-888 IPFGVFEKVLG
+888 VPFGVFEKVLT
-899 LSSNKDVAKRYD
+899 LTSNKDAARQYNE
-911 KLVKQADAGGAD
+911 LVQQADKGGAD
-923 ILAKL
+923 TLAKL
-928 RETVLA
+928 RECVLT
-934 LRAPDELKAA
+934 LRAPDELKEA

-973 KWNDRAFLSRTR
+973 KWNDRAYLSRAR
-985 MGVPHESLFMAVL
+985 LGVPHESLFMAVL
-998 IQQVVP
+998 VQQVVP

-1011 HTVNPSTGNG
+1011 HTVNPSTGNK

-1035 LVGNYPGRALSFIW
+1035 LVGNYPGRALSFVW
-1049 DKTTQKASILSYPS
+1049 DKTAQKATILSYPS
-1063 KSIGLYG
+1063 KSVGLYG

-1092 YDSVLLDNPREAALD
+1092 YDSVLLDKPREAALD
-1107 YSEERLIWDTAFREE
+1107 YAQERLVWDQTFREQIAA
-1122 TTSKIAKIGLEVERA
+1122 KIAQIGLEVERA
-1137 CGIPQDIEGG
+1137 CGSAQDVEGA
-1147 VAEGRFFLVQTRPQ
+1147 VAAGKYYVVQTRPQ
-1161 VGLTVGLTRSEVGL
+1161 VGLVETAQGQASE
-1175 TEAVPGQTRSA
+1175 RK
-1186 RA
+1186 

>member
-7 KTRSGLQLTVETSGA
+7 KTRSGLQLTVETHGVP
-22 ADAVEVSMKAPV
+22 DAVEVSMKAPV

-49 DQWRLPPQSLWPPG
+49 DQWRLPPQSDWPPG

-73 TPFAKQNGEAGLVI
+73 TPFAKQNGEAGVLI

-98 ALFFP
+98 VLFFP

-115 YHIALARPDSGRP
+115 YHITLARPDSGKP
-128 VSLLDVLHSH
+128 SVSPLDVLHAQ
-138 INEGENAFERT
+138 IKEGENFFERI

-156 QLAAVVTKLGVLP
+156 QLAAVIMKLDDHFRV
-169 GAGST
+169 
-174 YRISLLSNAPGNL
+174 SLLSNAPGNL

-207 LRGPNTTLWQ
+207 MRGPNTTLWQ
-217 NHTAQTAFSPLETWN
+217 NHTAQTPFAPFESWN
-232 IVHLDFPEADVPLG
+232 ILHLEFPETDAPLG

-252 QKDDGGHWFKYR
+252 QKDDGGRWFKYR

-269 VPIRSAIQN
+269 VPIRSGTQKQAA
-278 QVSLG
+278 LD
-283 ASEFTQLADEI
+283 ASEFAQLADEI

-300 HNSWTLMHRFNLCHD
+300 HNSWTLMHRFNLCYD

-330 FVWLRFSAIRQLIW
+330 FVWLRFSAIRQLTW

-364 KFAEIF
+364 KLAEVF
-370 RNEPAARPL
+370 RGEPASRPL

-401 NIMHRHHIKE
+401 NIMHRHDIKE

-443 NTNGNQDRF
+443 NSNGNQDRF

-471 PIRSNPQFFP
+471 PIRSSPQFFGH
-481 QLKDGLL
+481 LKDGLL

-506 LETAINA
+506 LETAINS
-513 ARGQLDGDLQGL
+513 ARGQLDGDPQGL
-525 LRYIWEKRNDPSI
+525 LGYIWTKRNDPNV
-538 SPAELV
+538 SPCELV
-544 GKINE
+544 GKITE
-549 ARRRLSNQFAHSG
+549 ARRRLSNQFNNRG
-562 ALRELLYLDL
+562 GLRELLYLDL
-572 ALEQLVRGIIE
+572 ALEQLVRAIIE
-583 RNIHLKLEG
+583 RNIHLKFEG
-592 RQLTDLIALVLEN
+592 KQLADLIALVLDN

-625 QSGTAFDA
+625 QSGAAFDA
-633 EWSRHAKSA
+633 EWSRHAKSV
-642 ADRIARALSG
+642 ADRIARALST
-652 WMDRFYQLLQPKAEY
+652 WIDRFYQLLQPKAEY
-667 LGHGFHAED
+667 LGRGFHAED

-692 SFALSTLLRQLDPLL
+692 GFALSMLLRQLDPLL

-720 RGRGA
+720 RGHGA

-735 AVQRAKYDGPT
+735 AVERAKYDGPT

-754 GDEDIPE
+754 GDEDIPD

-782 RNANLLFASCHDP
+782 RNANLLFASCFEE

-803 LRGHFLQLDVNPAGD
+803 LRGRFLQLDVNPTGD
-818 VGIQETSE
+818 VVIKETSADKKE
-826 AREAKQPEQTEKRKL
+826 PEQPAQKEKRKL
-841 SLVSKKFGK
+841 ALVSKKFGK
-850 YAIALG
+850 YALALS
-856 DFNEKVVGGKSLHQA
+856 DFDEKVVGGKSLHLAQ
-871 RLRGQLPDWIQL
+871 LRGQLPDWINL

-888 IPFGVFEKVLG
+888 IPFGVFEKVLA
-899 LSSNKDVAKRYD
+899 LSSNKDVAKRCD
-911 KLVKQADAGGAD
+911 ELVQQADKGGAD
-923 ILAKL
+923 TLAKL
-928 RETVLA
+928 RETVLT
-934 LRAPDELKAA
+934 LRAPDELKSA
-944 LQQTM
+944 LQETM
-949 TSSGLEWPT
+949 TRSGLEWPT
-958 DWEKTWNRIKQVWAS
+958 DWDKTWNRIKQVWAS
-973 KWNDRAFLSRTR
+973 KWNDRAYLSRTR
-985 MGVPHESLFMAVL
+985 LGVPHDSLFMAVL

-1011 HTVNPSTGNG
+1011 HTVNPSTGNQ
-1021 NELFAEVVLGLGET
+1021 NELFAELVLGLGET
-1035 LVGNYPGRALSFIW
+1035 LVGNYPGRALSFVW
-1049 DKTTQKASILSYPS
+1049 DKTARKATILSYPG

-1092 YDSVLLDNPREAALD
+1092 YDSVLLDKPREAALD
-1107 YSEERLIWDTAFREE
+1107 YTEEPLFWDHAFRDEL
-1122 TTSKIAKIGLEVERA
+1122 SAKIAQIGLEVERA
-1137 CGIPQDIEGG
+1137 CGSPQDVEGA
-1147 VAEGRFFLVQTRPQ
+1147 VVHRKFYVVQTRPQ
-1161 VGLTVGLTRSEVGL
+1161 VGLSEKFVR
-1175 TEAVPGQTRSA
+1175 ESKRK
-1186 RA
+1186 

>member
-7 KTRSGLQLTVETSGA
+7 KTRSGLQLTVETHGA
-22 ADAVEVSMKAPV
+22 ANAVEVSMKAKV

-49 DQWRLPPQSLWPPG
+49 DQWRVPPQSLWPPG

-73 TPFAKQNGEAGLVI
+73 TPFANQNGETGVVI

-98 ALFFP
+98 VLFFP

-115 YHIALARPDSGRP
+115 YHITLAGPDSGKSS
-128 VSLLDVLHSH
+128 VSPLDVLHAQIKGS
-138 INEGENAFERT
+138 ENIFERA
-149 FDIDGQS
+149 FDIDGQW
-156 QLAAVVTKLGVLP
+156 QLAAVITKLDDHFRV
-169 GAGST
+169 
-174 YRISLLSNAPGNL
+174 SLLSNAPGDL

-193 ARRSPHEWLLPPES
+193 ARRSPHEWLMPPES

-217 NHTAQTAFSPLETWN
+217 NHTAQTPFAAFGTWN
-232 IVHLDFPEADVPLG
+232 ILHLEFPEAEAPLG
-246 IQFVLK
+246 IQFVLN
-252 QKDDGGHWFKYR
+252 QKEDGGRWYKYR

-269 VPIRSAIQN
+269 VPVRSGAQKP
-278 QVSLG
+278 VGLG

-294 IRSEMT
+294 IRCEMT
-300 HNSWTLMHRFNLCHD
+300 PNSWTLMHRFNLCYD
-315 MLDRVRNNVDGLALL
+315 MLDRVRNDVDALALL
-330 FVWLRFSAIRQLIW
+330 FVWLRFSAIRQLTW

-364 KFAEIF
+364 KFAEVF

-411 MSGHFLEEWHQKLH
+411 VSGHFLEEWHQKLH
-425 NNTTPDDV
+425 NNTTPDDI

-443 NTNGNQDRF
+443 NSNGNQDRF

-471 PIRSNPQFFP
+471 PIRSSPQFFGH
-481 QLKDGLL
+481 LKDGLL

-506 LETAINA
+506 LETAINS

-525 LRYIWEKRNDPSI
+525 LGYVWQKRNDPNV
-538 SPAELV
+538 SPVELV
-544 GKINE
+544 GKITE
-549 ARRRLSNQFAHSG
+549 ARRRLSNQFNSSG
-562 ALRELLYLDL
+562 GLRELLYLDL
-572 ALEQLVRGIIE
+572 ALEQLVRAIIE
-583 RNIHLKLEG
+583 RNIHLKFEG
-592 RQLTDLIALVLEN
+592 KQLTDLIAHVLDN

-625 QSGTAFDA
+625 QSGSTCDA
-633 EWSRHAKSA
+633 EWSRHAKSV
-642 ADRIARALSG
+642 ADRIARALSA
-652 WMDRFYQLLQPKAEY
+652 WIDRFYQLLQSKAEY
-667 LGHGFHAED
+667 LGCGFHAED

-692 SFALSTLLRQLDPLL
+692 GFALSTLLRQLDPLL
-707 RKSAHMGNWQIVS
+707 RKAAHMGNWQIVS
-720 RGRGA
+720 RGHGA

-754 GDEDIPE
+754 GDEDIPD

-782 RNANLLFASCHDP
+782 RNANLLFASCFDE

-803 LRGHFLQLDVNPAGD
+803 LSGHFLQLDVNPAGD
-818 VGIQETSE
+818 VVINETS
-826 AREAKQPEQTEKRKL
+826 AEAKESQQPEQKEKRKL
-841 SLVSKKFGK
+841 ALVSKKFAK
-850 YAIALG
+850 YALPINE
-856 DFNEKVVGGKSLHQA
+856 FNEKVVGGKSLHLA
-871 RLRGQLPDWIQL
+871 RLRGQLPDSINL
-883 PKSVA
+883 PISVA
-888 IPFGVFEKVLG
+888 IPFGVFEKVLA
-899 LSSNKDVAKRYD
+899 LDSNKDVAKRCD
-911 KLVKQADAGGAD
+911 ELVQQADKGGAD
-923 ILAKL
+923 TLARL
-928 RETVLA
+928 RETVLT
-934 LRAPDELKAA
+934 LQAPDELKST
-944 LQQTM
+944 LQETM

-958 DWEKTWNRIKQVWAS
+958 DWEKSWNRIKQVWAS
-973 KWNDRAFLSRTR
+973 KWNDRAYLSRTR
-985 MGVPHESLFMAVL
+985 MGVPHDSLFMAVL

-1011 HTVNPSTGNG
+1011 HTVNPSSGNQ

-1035 LVGNYPGRALSFIW
+1035 LVGNYPGRALSFVW
-1049 DKTTQKASILSYPS
+1049 DKTAHKATVLSYPG

-1070 SGLIFRS
+1070 TGLIFRS

-1092 YDSVLLDNPREAALD
+1092 YDSVLLDKPREAALD
-1107 YSEERLIWDTAFREE
+1107 YTQEPLIWDQPFHEDL
-1122 TTSKIAKIGLEVERA
+1122 TSKIAQIGLEIERA
-1137 CGIPQDIEGG
+1137 CGSPQDVEGA
-1147 VAEGRFFLVQTRPQ
+1147 VAQKKFYVVQTRPQ
-1161 VGLTVGLTRSEVGL
+1161 VGLSE
-1175 TEAVPGQTRSA
+1175 TFPPEPKRK
-1186 RA
+1186 